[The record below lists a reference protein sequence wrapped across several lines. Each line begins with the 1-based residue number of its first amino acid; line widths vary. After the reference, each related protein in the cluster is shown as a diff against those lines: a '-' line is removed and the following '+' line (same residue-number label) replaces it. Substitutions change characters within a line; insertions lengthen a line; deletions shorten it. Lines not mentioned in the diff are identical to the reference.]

1 MPSTIGLLP
10 QYEVLAALGSNP
22 ATLSVVSNR
31 LVSCQITRG
40 RTDELGTMQTSTMTL
55 ILDNGDG
62 AFSPDNPSSP
72 YAGYLVPG
80 RKMQIAAR
88 FDTATA
94 WNPLFTGYI
103 DSIRPEDNGP
113 LDSNVIIQ
121 CIDWL
126 GKINIKSVTG
136 NVTSGGAGPHD
147 LINWF
152 ASLMTLVDSSITYTI
167 VNPTDGTSQN
177 LLDYAVTDK
186 NALQAVQEFAE
197 TVHGVVFTGADG
209 TVRATAN
216 GGTAVTTLFNTYF
229 VFDQQGLN
237 PAANVV
243 PYTVM
248 DYDLTTQFLYN
259 DITVTATGTAEG
271 PQNAQDAASIAAYG
285 KRSLKFD
292 YPFMGRDQAKNMS
305 NTLMLAYRNPKPRIH
320 ALTIDVDGATG
331 ITQSGHTAADLLFGL
346 EITVPVTVVKAQP
359 GNVSINRA
367 MIVEGIKH
375 DIKPDYGGAGA
386 MHEIALQLTDTKV
399 INPDKW
405 MLGISQLGISTVL
418 VDNQTAFNPTS
429 VPNCMLYLRSD
440 LGVATVG
447 TYVSTWIDQSSAAR
461 NASAVSGK
469 QPTIVPIV
477 QNGKPAI
484 RFAPGSLMT
493 LSSSPFGTNWTVFIV
508 FALVTPSA
516 GGWLIADENPGGTA
530 YHSMVGGTTYQAY
543 DTDGTNIANATTTAT
558 LVANTAYIQTGSS
571 AAGQPTIVYLNNAAG
586 VSFVAT
592 SPISSYST
600 TQHYLGGVDGNNSFV
615 GDIFAV
621 VVFNRVLTDTERQ
634 YVINGL
640 NTLYNVY

>member
-1 MPSTIGLLP
+1 MPSTVGLLP

-55 ILDNGDG
+55 VLDNGDG

-80 RKMQIAAR
+80 RKVQIAAR

-136 NVTSGGAGPHD
+136 IVTSGGAGAHD

-152 ASLMTLVDSSITYTI
+152 ASLMTLVDSTIAYTI

-177 LLDYAVTDK
+177 LLDYAVIDK

-216 GGTAVTTLFNTYF
+216 GGTAVTTTFNTYF

-248 DYDLTTQFLYN
+248 DYDLTTQYLYN
-259 DITVTATGTAEG
+259 DITVNATGTVEG
-271 PQNAQDAASIAAYG
+271 PQNAQDAGSIASYG
-285 KRSLKFD
+285 KRSLSFQFA
-292 YPFMGRDQAKNMS
+292 YMGTNQAVVTA
-305 NTLMLAYRNPKPRIH
+305 NTLMLAYRNPQPRIH
-320 ALTIDVDGATG
+320 ALTLDVDGATG
-331 ITQSGHTAADLLFGL
+331 VTQSGHTAADLLFGL
-346 EITVPVTVVKAQP
+346 EITAPVTVVKAQP

-375 DIKPDYGGAGA
+375 DIKPDYGGVAA
-386 MHEIALQLTDTKV
+386 MHEITLQLTDAKT
-399 INPDKW
+399 INPDRW
-405 MLGISQLGISTVL
+405 TLGTSQLGTQTVL
-418 VDNQTAFNPTS
+418 WESGTTFNPTS
-429 VPNCMLYLRSD
+429 LPNCTLYLRSD
-440 LGVATVG
+440 IGVVPIG
-447 TYVSTWIDQSSAAR
+447 SSVSTWLDQSGTGRDAT
-461 NASAVSGK
+461 SGTNK
-469 QPTIVPIV
+469 PTIVPLV
-477 QNGKPAI
+477 QGGKPAI
-484 RFAPGSLMT
+484 RFGANDPKMSFP
-493 LSSSPFGTNWTVFIV
+493 SSPFGANWTAFAVFSVTSATAYAIPIGEFQTTGGGDRELRV
-508 FALVTPSA
+508 QSGHVGVLDNDGVHFALLSDAAVSA
-516 GGWLIADENPGGTA
+516 GTVYIA
-530 YHSMVGGTTYQAY
+530 
-543 DTDGTNIANATTTAT
+543 
-558 LVANTAYIQTGSS
+558 TGSS
-571 AAGQPTIVYLNNAAG
+571 AAGQPAIGYVNGDAGTSASAGAPVTNFTPDFTGLNVQLSGAAFSGDLFAIVVY
-586 VSFVAT
+586 
-592 SPISSYST
+592 
-600 TQHYLGGVDGNNSFV
+600 
-615 GDIFAV
+615 
-621 VVFNRVLTDTERQ
+621 NRVLTATERAT
-634 YVINGL
+634 VRDGL
-640 NTLYNVY
+640 NSLYSVY

>member
-10 QYEVLAALGSNP
+10 QYQVLAALGSNP

-40 RTDELGTMQTSTMTL
+40 RTDELGTMQVGQMTL
-55 ILDNGDG
+55 VLDNTDG

-80 RKMQIAAR
+80 RSMQIAAR

-126 GKINIKSVTG
+126 GKINIKNITG

-152 ASLMTLVDSSITYTI
+152 NSLMTLVDSSIGYSI

-177 LLDYAVTDK
+177 LLDTAYTDA
-186 NALQAVQEFAE
+186 NALQALNDFAA
-197 TVHGVVFTGADG
+197 VARGVVFVGADG

-216 GGTAVTTLFNTYF
+216 GGTAVAATFNTYF
-229 VFDQQGLN
+229 IFDQPGLN

-243 PYTVM
+243 PYMTM

-259 DITVTATGTAEG
+259 DITVTATNTWEG
-271 PQNAQDAASIAAYG
+271 VRNAQDAASIAAYG

-292 YPFMGRDQAKNMS
+292 FPYMGYNQAAPMA
-305 NTLMLAYRNPKPRIH
+305 NTLLLAYRNPKPRIH
-320 ALTIDVDGATG
+320 ALTLDVDGTTG

-346 EITVPVTVVKAQP
+346 EITAPVTVVKAQP
-359 GNVSINRA
+359 GNVSINRS

-375 DIKPDYGGAGA
+375 DIKPDYGGAGT
-386 MHEIALQLTDTKV
+386 MHEITLQLTDVTNITPNVWK
-399 INPDKW
+399 
-405 MLGISQLGISTVL
+405 LGISKLGIDTIL
-418 VDNQTAFNPTS
+418 AYGPPPFDPTTI
-429 VPNCMLYLRSD
+429 PNCTLYLRSD
-440 LGVATVG
+440 LGVATSG
-447 TYVSTWIDQSSAAR
+447 TYVTQWNDQSGNSRHAIKGSNNSVLIA
-461 NASAVSGK
+461 NFFNGYPAV
-469 QPTIVPIV
+469 QL
-477 QNGKPAI
+477 
-484 RFAPGSLMT
+484 PGSLMT
-493 LSSSPFGTNWTVFIV
+493 LPSDPLSLNWTIIHFGQNNFPSSPHVLISRN
-508 FALVTPSA
+508 A
-516 GGWLIADENPGGTA
+516 GGTQSRGVGMRHAYEYDGANQNNCFPPVDSTGGF
-530 YHSMVGGTTYQAY
+530 S
-543 DTDGTNIANATTTAT
+543 
-558 LVANTAYIQTGSS
+558 IQYFTS
-571 AAGQPTIVYLNNAAG
+571 AAGQPMTAQVNSLPVNSLTAG
-586 VSFVAT
+586 
-592 SPISSYST
+592 SPISNYT
-600 TQHYLGGVDGNNSFV
+600 TTNWEIGGINGVGDDYYLGLLCVIAFS
-615 GDIFAV
+615 
-621 VVFNRVLTDTERQ
+621 RVLTDTERQ

-640 NTLYNVY
+640 NTLYRVF